1 MDGFTGSLDDSMSA
15 ASVSDVNDRL
25 SALELRV
32 QQQEDELTVM
42 KAALADV
49 LRRLAVSEDSAAAA
63 SKKQHGGKG
72 GAGLREA
79 YSMSC
84 ISNGGTSGRKRDS
97 TSVTRK
103 ETVSSAAKSGADRKK
118 ELHSQRSHMEEIQE
132 NEEAPPPKDQSPPP
146 SSPLPSQPPQ
156 KATPPSD
163 SSRGHT
169 PIKRFQF
176 LICQLHLTSLPA
188 DAALTSL

>member
-42 KAALADV
+42 KAAFADV

-103 ETVSSAAKSGADRKK
+103 ETVSSAAKR
-118 ELHSQRSHMEEIQE
+118 
-132 NEEAPPPKDQSPPP
+132 
-146 SSPLPSQPPQ
+146 
-156 KATPPSD
+156 
-163 SSRGHT
+163 
-169 PIKRFQF
+169 
-176 LICQLHLTSLPA
+176 
-188 DAALTSL
+188 